1 MRRRCHSHPT
11 RSSSSP
17 MKIPQPACFAGTLV
31 LFLAVLAVLAPST
44 RAADVVTLDSGDSR
58 LSGRVRAIDADGV
71 LELESPL
78 SAQALRVKAGGFRK
92 AEFEAGAPRE
102 EGATATLLELSNG
115 DLLPVEVESFDDRM
129 LVAQSPVAGRVEVPR
144 AAMSALQLGIGSP
157 RVVFRGPGRPAGWSG
172 ASDEMRIEGDEMI
185 ATGAVGTS
193 RSFDLP
199 ERFVLRFTLKWQ
211 ARQAPSFIVYFAD
224 PLNAK
229 HERSDRYRF
238 VFNSGGIEIKRLT
251 AAGGQH
257 RSLLQLNRRPD
268 QFHERE
274 LPVEIRV
281 DRKTSRLQLFLDGV
295 PENPVVD
302 PVRPPPSGSGVAFEC
317 NASDRSPHTIRHVEI
332 LELQDDGV
340 RHRTEER
347 GEAEEDSLISR
358 DEDRWTGRLLEVRKA
373 DAGTVY
379 RFKSNNREEPLDI
392 PASEVSTV
400 FLAAASPDSAPAAAT
415 PFVLRLGGGGRLHVG
430 SCVFDGTSA
439 SVRHPLLGALKLDR
453 RAILSLERS
462 TPHAPPAAPAPPEPD
477 AEPNR
482 GTDR

>member
-1 MRRRCHSHPT
+1 MKTPDPARCADVVA
-11 RSSSSP
+11 R
-17 MKIPQPACFAGTLV
+17 
-31 LFLAVLAVLAPST
+31 VLACLALLAPGT
-44 RAADVVTLDSGDSR
+44 RAADVVTLDNGDFR
-58 LSGRVRAIDADGV
+58 LSGRVRAIDAAGV
-71 LELESPL
+71 LELDSPL
-78 SAQALRVKAGGFRK
+78 SAQPLQVKAGRFRK
-92 AEFEAGAPRE
+92 AEFEAGAPRG
-102 EGATATLLELSNG
+102 EGTTGTLLELANG
-115 DLLPVEVESFDDRM
+115 DLLPVEVESFDDRL

-144 AAMSALQLGIGSP
+144 GAISALQLGIGSP
-157 RVVFRGPGRPAGWSG
+157 RVVFRGPGRPGGWSG
-172 ASDEMRIEGDEMI
+172 ASDEMRIEGEEMI
-185 ATGAVGTS
+185 ATGAVGAS

-224 PLNAK
+224 PLNPK

-268 QFHERE
+268 QFQQRE
-274 LPVEIRV
+274 LQVEIRV

-302 PVRPPPSGSGVAFEC
+302 PVRPPPPGSGVAFEC

-347 GEAEEDSLISR
+347 GDAKEDSLVSR

-373 DAGTVY
+373 EAGTVF
-379 RFKSNNREEPLDI
+379 RFKSDNRGEPLEI

-400 FLAAASPDSAPAAAT
+400 FLATASPEAAPAAAT

-462 TPHAPPAAPAPPEPD
+462 MPPAPLAAPTPPEPD